1 MNFIFPAS
9 SASLPVRHSLMTF
22 PQTTAT
28 SHQLPCG
35 LTIILDSNATAPVVS
50 AQIWIEAGSRRE
62 QQHAGGGISHLLEH
76 MVFKGTKSFG
86 CAELAQSVQE
96 KGGHWN
102 AYTSFDRTVYYID
115 GPDESA
121 SFFLQ
126 ALTELVFFPTFPE
139 EDFET
144 EKDVIR
150 REIDMGLDDPD
161 SVASQLLF
169 STTYLHD
176 HRRFPVIGHLDR
188 FNAITHSEMV
198 SYHAERYRPS
208 NSFLVL
214 SGNFEEEEVLAQLT
228 ELTAEIPNKPVAE
241 FHDALE
247 TRTPGPRVARQSF
260 ATPISHLSLSW
271 PIPTNTDPDC
281 PALELLAQALAG
293 GVSSPLYQRFR
304 EATGLTH
311 HIGVWAWT
319 PKDPPGLFAISAE
332 VEAKK
337 RDRVEAELLAEL
349 PALINGLTQEDL
361 AKAVRQIAAAQFR
374 SLTTASGR
382 ASDLGSNW
390 HEARNLDFTRD
401 YLLALQK
408 VTLADLQRVGAHYL
422 RPELLTTTSLDP
434 EGAFQKDVQIKTK
447 TAAEPVTEHQLSN
460 GLRVLLRRDSRIP
473 AVYLQS
479 PFLAGL
485 PSETMAQAGLGQ
497 LHASCFR
504 KGTTQQ
510 SALAFNNRIES
521 LGAKLHLSTGN
532 NTSLLSGF
540 CLSMDL
546 AAYLPLLGESLAQP
560 LFPEE
565 SLEREKASQL
575 AAIQEAQED
584 PARMAFYHL
593 RKALFGEQHYGIP
606 KLGLSETV
614 NALTRDDL
622 LAHHQRAFTAENA
635 VLALYGDLPTD
646 EVTLNLLEDHL
657 SGLSQGQRLSFSPD
671 TSQIPVLTG
680 EHRYQL
686 DREQA
691 VLAIG
696 MPGLSFDS
704 TEAPAAELLQEH
716 TSNMAGP
723 LFTRIREELGLA
735 YYVSSSQFHG
745 IGTGL
750 FATYLGTS
758 PDQLDLA
765 HRELA
770 NALDQLAEK
779 GLTDVELARARTAV
793 LSAHALDEQAPASQ
807 ARQAAL
813 DSVLGLGLGHSEES
827 LQKLKSLSLGEL
839 NEFIKELLGR
849 PRVTSIVTP
858 S

>member
-1 MNFIFPAS
+1 
-9 SASLPVRHSLMTF
+9 MTF
-22 PQTTAT
+22 PTTSAT
-28 SHQLPCG
+28 RYLLPCG
-35 LTIILDSNATAPVVS
+35 LTVILDPNTSAPVVS

-62 QQHAGGGISHLLEH
+62 RQHAGGGISHLLEH
-76 MVFKGTKSFG
+76 MVFKGTKSFE
-86 CAELAQSVQE
+86 CAQLAQSVQE

-115 GPDESA
+115 GPDTSTD
-121 SFFLQ
+121 FFLQ
-126 ALTELVFFPTFPE
+126 ALTELVFFPTFPL

-161 SVASQLLF
+161 SVSSQLLF
-169 STTYLHD
+169 STTFQHD
-176 HRRFPVIGHLDR
+176 HRRFPVIGYLDR
-188 FNAITHSEMV
+188 FNRITHAEMV
-198 SYHAERYRPS
+198 AYHADRYRSS
-208 NSFLVL
+208 NAFLVL
-214 SGNFEEEEVLAQLT
+214 SGNFETEAVLKVLT
-228 ELTAEIPNKPVAE
+228 ELTADVPNLPVDE
-241 FHDALE
+241 FYDATE
-247 TRTPGPRVARQSF
+247 TRTPGQRLQRQSF

-281 PALELLAQALAG
+281 PALELLSQALGG

-304 EATGLTH
+304 EESGLTH

-332 VEAKK
+332 VEAEK
-337 RDRVEAELLAEL
+337 RDQTEAEVLAEL
-349 PALINGLTQEDL
+349 PALVANLTEADL
-361 AKAVRQIAAAQFR
+361 AKANRQIAAAQFR

-401 YLLALQK
+401 YLTSLGQ
-408 VTLADLQRVGAHYL
+408 VTLADLKRVATQYL
-422 RPELLTTTSLDP
+422 RNDLLTTTSLDP
-434 EGAFQKDVQIKTK
+434 EDAPERNVQVLTGS
-447 TAAEPVTEHQLSN
+447 TAEPVTEHTLSN
-460 GLRVLLRRDSRIP
+460 GLRVLLKRDPRIP

-485 PSETMAQAGLGQ
+485 PSESMTKAGLGQ
-497 LHASCFR
+497 LHATNFR
-504 KGTTQQ
+504 KGTAKQ
-510 SALAFNNRIES
+510 SGLEFNNSLES
-521 LGAKLHLSTGN
+521 LGAKLRLSTGN

-546 AAYLPLLGESLAQP
+546 PEFLSLTGESLLSPA
-560 LFPEE
+560 FPEE
-565 SLEREKASQL
+565 ALLREKAAQL
-575 AAIQEAQED
+575 SAIQEAKED

-606 KLGLSETV
+606 KLGLEETITGI
-614 NALTRDDL
+614 TRDDL
-622 LAHHQRAFTAENA
+622 LAHHNRAFTAANG
-635 VLALYGDLPTD
+635 VLALYGDLPKD
-646 EVTLNLLEDHL
+646 ETVLELLEEHHSSL
-657 SGLSQGQRLSFSPD
+657 AEGSRLTFSPD
-671 TSQIPVLTG
+671 TTKIPTLPG
-680 EHRYQL
+680 EHHHQL

-696 MPGLSFDS
+696 VAGLSFDS
-704 TEAPAAELLQEH
+704 PEAVAAELLQEH

-745 IGTGL
+745 LGTGM

-765 HRELA
+765 HRELVA
-770 NALDQLAEK
+770 TLGQIGEN
-779 GLTDVELARARTAV
+779 GLTEKELARARTAA
-793 LSAHALDEQAPASQ
+793 LSAHALDEQSLASQ

-827 LQKLKSLSLGEL
+827 LQKLKTITREEVNTFTKDLLS
-839 NEFIKELLGR
+839 R
-849 PRVTSIVTP
+849 PSVTTIVSPQKATT
-858 S
+858 